1 MAEDRELSREEKIA
15 AARAKV
21 EAIKRQR
28 AAAQAGQ
35 AAAAPQAA
43 AARTLEVPVSSV
55 NPGGRPV
62 DTIAGRTV
70 VAYGTVNQAVDI
82 VGGPEDQENL
92 KKLLGGI
99 SGYPNP
105 LRRNA
110 IQVDYRYYREAR
122 RRLEAAGY
130 RVEERDYLGRSLSE
144 WTPERRG
151 WTRVD

>member
-1 MAEDRELSREEKIA
+1 MAEERELSREEKIA

-35 AAAAPQAA
+35 AVAAPQAA

-62 DTIAGRTV
+62 DTIEGRTV

-130 RVEERDYLGRSLSE
+130 RVEERDYLGRPLSE

-151 WTRVD
+151 WTRVE